1 MSCLQGNLDYSSDE
15 DSQQEEEEEEEE
27 EEAVLTLGAQKKCE
41 NTNDTRH
48 DQNTSDISSLIMQ
61 HEASSLEHT
70 SPTSYT
76 LGTEEKVLTEKNTW
90 SESILADSSPNANH
104 ITGDISNDVEFP
116 ADSSSGANLIANH
129 TQNETSNTG
138 DMNVSGETSLDTSH
152 VDNTSTCVDMYQ
164 DQEGSGGGG
173 GAEAKNE
180 DVVDKRSKGTEKL
193 LKSRPLSSRAARC
206 EWVFVFW

>member
-1 MSCLQGNLDYSSDE
+1 VSCLQENLDYSSDE
-15 DSQQEEEEEEEE
+15 DSQEEEEEEEEE
-27 EEAVLTLGAQKKCE
+27 EEAVLQKKCK

-48 DQNTSDISSLIMQ
+48 DKNTSDMSSLILQ
-61 HEASSLEHT
+61 HEASSLEDT
-70 SPTSYT
+70 SPTSYELET
-76 LGTEEKVLTEKNTW
+76 QEKRLTEKNTW

-116 ADSSSGANLIANH
+116 ADSSSGAILNANN

-152 VDNTSTCVDMYQ
+152 VDNTSTCVDLYQ

-180 DVVDKRSKGTEKL
+180 DVVDKGSKGTEKL
-193 LKSRPLSSRAARC
+193 LKSRFLSSRDARC